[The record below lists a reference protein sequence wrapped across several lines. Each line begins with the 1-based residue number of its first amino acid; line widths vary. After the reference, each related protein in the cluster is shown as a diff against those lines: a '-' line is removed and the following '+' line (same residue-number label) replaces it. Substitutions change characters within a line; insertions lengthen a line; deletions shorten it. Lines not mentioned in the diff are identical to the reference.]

1 MQQEA
6 VPHRWKSLL
15 VLKRKVF
22 AKVKKGESGM
32 LAHLTFADDPDY
44 IADEL

>member
-1 MQQEA
+1 MGASQ
-6 VPHRWKSLL
+6 LL
-15 VLKRKVF
+15 ISILQHVRVSVF

-44 IADEL
+44 IVDEL